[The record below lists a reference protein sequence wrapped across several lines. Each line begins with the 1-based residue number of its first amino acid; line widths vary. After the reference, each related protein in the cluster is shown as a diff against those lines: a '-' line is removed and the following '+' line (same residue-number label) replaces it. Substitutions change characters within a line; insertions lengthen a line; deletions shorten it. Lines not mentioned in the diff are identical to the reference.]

1 MRQLNQ
7 TKALLMRQ
15 RFSRSTVAKGSL
27 ALMASLLLTPSW
39 ALNLRQAYEA
49 AEQNDATIRASRASA
64 QALREKLPQ
73 AKAQRLPNVSFSAG
87 ANRNALKTSTESMQ
101 GPMSL
106 NNNYN
111 SNNQSLQ
118 LRQPLYRPYISA
130 LVDQAT
136 AQVEDANATLD
147 RDEQTLV
154 TRVGEA
160 YFDALLA
167 RAQLDLIAAQKA
179 ANAVQLDAAQKS
191 FKAGTGVR
199 TDIDEAQARVD
210 MARAQE
216 LEATQN
222 VDFTLHRLQTLMGK
236 PIDTLADLDVNQF
249 KPEPPT
255 PSRLEEWVARAE
267 EASPQLRSLRAQLD
281 VATQE
286 IEKAKS
292 GHEPTLDA
300 VAGWSRSDSDTV
312 TSVNNVYNQ
321 KFIGLQLTV
330 PLYSGGYVNST
341 VRQAEAD
348 KIRAQETLEGARLD
362 LGTRVHEQFRAMT
375 EGILRISA
383 LQQAVRSSE
392 QAVFSSRKSFTA
404 GTRTTVDVLNA
415 EQQHTTALRDLAQA
429 RYMFLISRL
438 RLQSLAGADRW
449 TSVDQANANLTR

>member
-154 TRVGEA
+154 TRVG
-160 YFDALLA
+160 
-167 RAQLDLIAAQKA
+167 
-179 ANAVQLDAAQKS
+179 
-191 FKAGTGVR
+191 
-199 TDIDEAQARVD
+199 
-210 MARAQE
+210 
-216 LEATQN
+216 
-222 VDFTLHRLQTLMGK
+222 
-236 PIDTLADLDVNQF
+236 
-249 KPEPPT
+249 
-255 PSRLEEWVARAE
+255 
-267 EASPQLRSLRAQLD
+267 
-281 VATQE
+281 
-286 IEKAKS
+286 
-292 GHEPTLDA
+292 
-300 VAGWSRSDSDTV
+300 
-312 TSVNNVYNQ
+312 
-321 KFIGLQLTV
+321 
-330 PLYSGGYVNST
+330 
-341 VRQAEAD
+341 
-348 KIRAQETLEGARLD
+348 
-362 LGTRVHEQFRAMT
+362 
-375 EGILRISA
+375 
-383 LQQAVRSSE
+383 
-392 QAVFSSRKSFTA
+392 
-404 GTRTTVDVLNA
+404 
-415 EQQHTTALRDLAQA
+415 
-429 RYMFLISRL
+429 
-438 RLQSLAGADRW
+438 
-449 TSVDQANANLTR
+449 